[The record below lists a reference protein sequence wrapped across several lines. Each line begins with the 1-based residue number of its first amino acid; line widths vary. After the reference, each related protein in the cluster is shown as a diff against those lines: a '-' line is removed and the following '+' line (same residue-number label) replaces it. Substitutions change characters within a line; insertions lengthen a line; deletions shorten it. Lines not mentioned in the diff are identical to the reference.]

1 MIDAAMRLGMAALA
15 MFGDEMMLED
25 MNVLAAELL
34 PDQPVFQIGDSY
46 SPNGLSD
53 AVVAN

>member
-1 MIDAAMRLGMAALA
+1 MHRRSQMAALA